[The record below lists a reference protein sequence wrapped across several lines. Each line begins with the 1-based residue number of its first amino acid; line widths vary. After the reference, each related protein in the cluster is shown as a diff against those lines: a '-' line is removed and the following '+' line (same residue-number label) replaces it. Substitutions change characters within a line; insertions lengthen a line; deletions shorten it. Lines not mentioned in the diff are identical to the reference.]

1 MQDKKDQVII
11 FQLTKK
17 EKRWLLYAICALVIT
32 PAAFFI
38 LSDNS
43 ASIGD
48 TIGGTTAPFLSLLG
62 SVLVFMALK
71 AQINANTIITSQFT
85 QQQEK
90 ENIQNFE
97 NSFFNLMNFHLSI
110 VSNIE
115 KAYKR
120 NEVRPSSIVYLEDSR
135 EEYIA
140 KGKQVFQIEYEE
152 ICELFEDS
160 YYTKK
165 QYLEEFEDGYFE
177 ENESRL
183 SYFKK
188 AYSSHYSD
196 HIDNQF
202 GNYFRN
208 LYRLIK
214 IIDQYDFKAANE
226 EQDFK
231 TKYFYTSIV
240 RAQFS
245 DYELKWLFLNGLSDL
260 GSKFKPLMEK
270 YSLLKNISRHD
281 EDLNIYFKYYEN
293 KKIFGN

>member
-1 MQDKKDQVII
+1 MQDKKEEIII
-11 FQLTKK
+11 FELTKK
-17 EKRWLLYAICALVIT
+17 EKNWLLYVLSAVVIIPT
-32 PAAFFI
+32 AFFI
-38 LSDNS
+38 LHDDS

-71 AQINANTIITSQFT
+71 AQINANKIITSQFT

-120 NEVRPSSIVYLEDSR
+120 NEVRLSSIIYQEGSS
-135 EEYIA
+135 EEYTA

-165 QYLEEFEDGYFE
+165 KYLKEFVKGYFE
-177 ENESRL
+177 ENETRL

-188 AYSSHYSD
+188 AYSAHYSD

-231 TKYFYTSIV
+231 TKYYYTSIV

-260 GSKFKPLMEK
+260 GAKFKPLMEK
-270 YSLLKNISRHD
+270 YALLKNISRQD

-293 KKIFGN
+293 KKVFGN